1 MQDFKDNFWNK
12 RLKFILMII
21 LIIIVISVP
30 YFMDAFVYDNENII
44 KIGSINVDGKKREN
58 CLFSEGLV
66 PVCNNEYRWGYMDKK
81 GNMVIDYKFY
91 DAKSFSE
98 GLAAVSISN
107 DDLDGDNCYGYI
119 NKKGEYVIKP
129 QFDDAGSFHEGKA
142 YVGEVIGEGDN
153 FGNKYALKY
162 INKKGEVVIKGDF
175 EYETLDIMQSD
186 FSDGLACVCVDGKYG
201 YIDKN
206 GEMLIKP
213 QYEAARGFSEGL
225 ALVFDEDKRSIINV
239 VVDSLVKGENSSAKF
254 INKKGETVIDMSK
267 YYNATQFYNGV
278 SFVFDGEK
286 KYGFIDKK
294 GNFTGFKYEMD
305 GIIDD
310 EMAETLDFDYKFDS
324 YGYSLVYE
332 DGKAEIINTK
342 GEVIK
347 KDFNIGKGRYNYSNG
362 ILIKNKQNGADVEV
376 PFTDDGYAVLIRQSG
391 MMFEYIIDKSGK
403 KLFDNKETNEGNF
416 GGICIWKD

>member
-1 MQDFKDNFWNK
+1 
-12 RLKFILMII
+12 
-21 LIIIVISVP
+21 
-30 YFMDAFVYDNENII
+30 
-44 KIGSINVDGKKREN
+44 
-58 CLFSEGLV
+58 
-66 PVCNNEYRWGYMDKK
+66 
-81 GNMVIDYKFY
+81 
-91 DAKSFSE
+91 
-98 GLAAVSISN
+98 
-107 DDLDGDNCYGYI
+107 
-119 NKKGEYVIKP
+119 
-129 QFDDAGSFHEGKA
+129 
-142 YVGEVIGEGDN
+142 
-153 FGNKYALKY
+153 
-162 INKKGEVVIKGDF
+162 
-175 EYETLDIMQSD
+175 
-186 FSDGLACVCVDGKYG
+186 
-201 YIDKN
+201 
-206 GEMLIKP
+206 
-213 QYEAARGFSEGL
+213 
-225 ALVFDEDKRSIINV
+225 
-239 VVDSLVKGENSSAKF
+239 
-254 INKKGETVIDMSK
+254 MSK